1 MSNRFIYTASRIF
14 TGEGWLTDHAIIIAD
29 SSIEKIVPVASLGK
43 EKITQD
49 FKENFIVP
57 AFIDIQI
64 YGAQGKLLSAWPEL
78 NSLAKLADHCRKSGT
93 AWCMPTVATNELP
106 VFYKAIDAIRE
117 YWQSGGQGILGLHVE
132 GPWINPIKRGAHLEK
147 FIHPPS
153 VEEAKA
159 LLEYGKD
166 VIKIITLAPEV
177 CSKDVIQFILSAGVT
192 VSAGHSNASY
202 EEAIDCFAAG
212 INTVTHLYN
221 AMSPLQHRAPGL
233 VGATMNANVMASIV
247 PDGHHV
253 DFAAIRIAKA
263 IMKER
268 LFVITDAV
276 TETTTGPYQHYL
288 AGDKYESGGVLSG
301 SALTL
306 QKSLSNLINHVGIEL
321 EEALRMCSLYPAKA
335 IGIQGKSGSLAPGY
349 RADMVVLDDKLQVVS
364 PLYH

>member
-1 MSNRFIYTASRIF
+1 MSNRSIYTASRIF
-14 TGEGWLTDHAIIIAD
+14 TGEGWLNDHAIIVSD
-29 SSIEKIVPVASLGK
+29 STIEQIVPLASLGK

-49 FKENFIVP
+49 FKDNFMAP

-64 YGAQGKLLSAWPEL
+64 YGAQGKLLSAYPEPD
-78 NSLAKLADHCRKSGT
+78 SLEKLADHCRKSGT

-117 YWQSGGQGILGLHVE
+117 YWKAGGKGILGLHVE
-132 GPWINPIKRGAHLEK
+132 GPWINTIKRGAHLDK
-147 FIHPPS
+147 FIHSPS

-159 LLEYGKD
+159 LLDYGKD

-177 CSKDVIQFILSAGVT
+177 CSREVIQLILAAGVT

-202 EEAIDCFAAG
+202 EQALNGFTAG

-233 VGATMNANVMASIV
+233 VGATLNSNVMASIV
-247 PDGHHV
+247 PDGYHV
-253 DFAAIRIAKA
+253 DFAAIQIAKA

-276 TETTTGPYQHYL
+276 TETATGPYQHYL
-288 AGDKYESGGVLSG
+288 AGDKYESAGILSG

-306 QKSLSNLINHVGIEL
+306 QKSLINLIKYAGIQL

-335 IGIQGKSGSLAPGY
+335 IGIHGNSGLLAAGY
-349 RADMVVLDDKLQVVS
+349 RADMVVLNDKLEVVTS
-364 PLYH
+364 FYL

>member
-1 MSNRFIYTASRIF
+1 MSNRSIYTASRIF
-14 TGEGWLTDHAIIIAD
+14 TGEGWLNDHAIVVVDSAIEQII
-29 SSIEKIVPVASLGK
+29 PLASLGK

-49 FKENFIVP
+49 FKGSFIAP

-64 YGAQGKLLSAWPEL
+64 YGAQGKLLSAYPEPD
-78 NSLAKLADHCRKSGT
+78 SLAKLADHCRKSGT

-117 YWQSGGQGILGLHVE
+117 YWKTGGTGILGLHVE
-132 GPWINPIKRGAHLEK
+132 GPWINPLKRGAHLEK
-147 FIHPPS
+147 FIHSPS
-153 VEEAKA
+153 TEETRA
-159 LLEYGKD
+159 LLDYGKD

-177 CSKDVIQFILSAGVT
+177 CRREVIQLILAAGVT

-202 EEAIDCFAAG
+202 EEALKGFAAG
-212 INTVTHLYN
+212 INTVTHLFN

-233 VGATMNANVMASIV
+233 VGAIFNSNVMASIV
-247 PDGHHV
+247 PDGYHV
-253 DFAAIRIAKA
+253 DFAAIRIAKT

-288 AGDKYESGGVLSG
+288 AGDKYESAGILSG

-306 QKSLSNLINHVGIEL
+306 QKSLTNLINHAGIEL

-335 IGIQGKSGSLAPGY
+335 IGIQGKSGLLASGY
-349 RADMVVLDDKLQVVS
+349 SADMVVLNDKLQVVTA
-364 PLYH
+364 LYH

>member
-1 MSNRFIYTASRIF
+1 MSNRSIYTASRIF
-14 TGEGWLTDHAIIIAD
+14 TGEGWLIDHAIIVVD
-29 SSIEKIVPVASLGK
+29 STIEKIVSLASLGK
-43 EKITQD
+43 EKVTQD
-49 FKENFIVP
+49 FKDSFIAP

-64 YGAQGKLLSAWPEL
+64 YGAQGKLLSAYPEAD
-78 NSLAKLADHCRKSGT
+78 SLAKLAEHCRKSGT
-93 AWCMPTVATNELP
+93 AWCMPTVATNELS

-117 YWQSGGQGILGLHVE
+117 YWKAGGKGVLGLHVE

-147 FIHPPS
+147 FIHSPG

-159 LLEYGKD
+159 LLDYGKD

-177 CSKDVIQFILSAGVT
+177 CSREVIQFILSAGVT

-202 EEAIDCFAAG
+202 EEALNGFAAG
-212 INTVTHLYN
+212 IPVVTHLYN

-233 VGATMNANVMASIV
+233 VGASMNANVMASIV

-288 AGDKYESGGVLSG
+288 AGDKYESAGILSG

-306 QKSLSNLINHVGIEL
+306 QKSLINLINHAGIEL
-321 EEALRMCSLYPAKA
+321 EEALRMCSFYPAKA
-335 IGIQGKSGSLAPGY
+335 IGIQAKSGLLAPGY
-349 RADMVVLDDKLQVVS
+349 RADMVALNDKLQVFS
-364 PLYH
+364 TLYH